1 MYKHNAQHINNDI
14 SNLTKMKK
22 EEILIL
28 IQEKIRKLE
37 GLADTRNGFEM
48 ACKGGAAALR
58 ELLHEILNAKEK

>member
-1 MYKHNAQHINNDI
+1 
-14 SNLTKMKK
+14 MKK